1 MLVTALVLNTL
12 TSGTAI
18 HFVMVAGL
26 VTAVEFA
33 ESGTVTVPHAKHIG
47 LGIIG
52 IAIAGH
58 HLMHLVVNVIL
69 VLEDALNVVILQHA
83 IVVKLLT
90 LLIIQASINAAVFKT
105 SS

>member
-1 MLVTALVLNTL
+1 MMVIAMVVGVVMDVELAMITGATATN
-12 TSGTAI
+12 
-18 HFVMVAGL
+18 
-26 VTAVEFA
+26 
-33 ESGTVTVPHAKHIG
+33 AKHSG
-47 LGIIG
+47 LGLTG

-90 LLIIQASINAAVFKT
+90 LLIIQASINAVVFKT